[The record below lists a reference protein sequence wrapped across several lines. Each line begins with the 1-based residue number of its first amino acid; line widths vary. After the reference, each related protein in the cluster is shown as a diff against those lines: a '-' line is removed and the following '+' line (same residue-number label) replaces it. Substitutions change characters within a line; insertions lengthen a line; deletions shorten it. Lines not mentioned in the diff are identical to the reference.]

1 MNNENGQ
8 YSLSYYSKI
17 ICKTEV
23 SGALPQAWSI
33 REKSHCRRDFN
44 KKYLF
49 VKFILAC
56 RSQERDDI
64 RAAEGWVMTPLW
76 WPVTAHKEMEWS
88 QGRFRL
94 NIRNIF
100 FTRVTTG
107 GCLLEHPDAQ
117 GSGDSTKPVRV
128 QEVSGQCP

>member
-76 WPVTAHKEMEWS
+76 WPVTAHKEME
-88 QGRFRL
+88 
-94 NIRNIF
+94 
-100 FTRVTTG
+100 
-107 GCLLEHPDAQ
+107 
-117 GSGDSTKPVRV
+117 
-128 QEVSGQCP
+128 

>member
-64 RAAEGWVMTPLW
+64 RAAEGWMGDDPSLV
-76 WPVTAHKEMEWS
+76 AS
-88 QGRFRL
+88 
-94 NIRNIF
+94 
-100 FTRVTTG
+100 
-107 GCLLEHPDAQ
+107 
-117 GSGDSTKPVRV
+117 DSTQGNGVKSG
-128 QEVSGQCP
+128 EV